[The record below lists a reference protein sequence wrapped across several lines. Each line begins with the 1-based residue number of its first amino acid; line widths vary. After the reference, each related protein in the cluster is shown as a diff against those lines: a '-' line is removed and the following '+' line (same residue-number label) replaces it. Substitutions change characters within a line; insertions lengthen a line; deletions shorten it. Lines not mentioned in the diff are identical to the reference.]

1 MSDCEIRKDAGHD
14 DGFIGIDDTAAA
26 DRVAAS
32 IEFTHDAVAI
42 GLAAAGAAL
51 ADASLDPAMGLE
63 PKVFEE
69 QRVHRALEP
78 DMEFADLAFGN
89 RDKCDVAEADLLEEG
104 GDMFLVA
111 ANAIERLGDD
121 QVGGAA

>member
-1 MSDCEIRKDAGHD
+1 MSVQLPIALSGAPGSPYTRKML
-14 DGFIGIDDTAAA
+14 
-26 DRVAAS
+26 
-32 IEFTHDAVAI
+32 
-42 GLAAAGAAL
+42 GLLRYRRIPYRFLPSAGAAL